1 MIEDILDKLRG
12 IYSETSENK
21 EEAKEMLLE
30 GLDIGTKELY
40 NVVWEEILITIK
52 QRMRYITLEKLK
64 KYEKTGVKYIYHDL
78 ENHKDCEL
86 MTINFSITADV
97 AYDYGVIYGIIEVG
111 GIVYNFNIEELDKML
126 VNDGFRLFN
135 KKLYSEEEE
144 PSGLPYWRWDPKW
157 GYGPERFLPTIDDVT
172 KDKNK
177 LVEYSLDFTVDI
189 PKLWGKANEQSTEE
203 KTVSDAKSK
212 KKEKKSDSKQ
222 K

>member
-1 MIEDILDKLRG
+1 M
-12 IYSETSENK
+12 S
-21 EEAKEMLLE
+21 
-30 GLDIGTKELY
+30 
-40 NVVWEEILITIK
+40 
-52 QRMRYITLEKLK
+52 
-64 KYEKTGVKYIYHDL
+64 HDL
-78 ENHKDCEL
+78 ENHKDYEL
-86 MTINFSITADV
+86 MTIDFFITADV
-97 AYDYGVIYGIIEVG
+97 AYDYGVIYGIFETD

-135 KKLYSEEEE
+135 KKLYFREEC
-144 PSGLPYWRWDPKW
+144 PGGSPYWRWDSNW

-172 KDKNK
+172 RQENN